1 MQCTAS
7 QGLKLCKVVDQ
18 VAVLVFGLRGHVV
31 KLLDVALPDAQ
42 SEDLNPAF
50 PQSRRYWSRVA
61 AVGVAVGDQEDDLGG
76 VGSGVAQDSLSGG
89 TKNRTSVSPF
99 SVSRRYQ
106 DPDEPLMTTVLASM
120 LSSATQI

>member
-1 MQCTAS
+1 MQCAAS

-76 VGSGVAQDSLSGG
+76 VGSRVAQDLLSGG
-89 TKNRTSVSPF
+89 TKIGYLYHLFLSHVDIKT
-99 SVSRRYQ
+99 
-106 DPDEPLMTTVLASM
+106 LMNYLWQQYW
-120 LSSATQI
+120 LIC

>member
-1 MQCTAS
+1 MQRTAS

-50 PQSRRYWSRVA
+50 PQSCRYRSRVA

-76 VGSGVAQDSLSGG
+76 VGSRVTQDLLSGG
-89 TKNRTSVSPF
+89 TKNRISVSPF
-99 SVSRRYQ
+99 SVSRRYK
-106 DPDEPLMTTVLASM
+106 DLNELLMTTV
-120 LSSATQI
+120 